1 MITRKTPLVS
11 YLLSSAIV
19 GAMTLLLWWLRDN
32 LTAANISLLYIL
44 GTFGVAVWL
53 GTGPSL
59 LAALMTFFGFNFFL
73 IKPYYTLAVED
84 SHELIDLLVYLL
96 VAVVAGQLAAYARQQ
111 AQAARQHATEQQFL
125 YGLSSAF
132 NQLTDEAVVLAV
144 LQEQL
149 PLQLPVQRVEQ
160 IPGEEKRPFS
170 PHSTEAYLLLQT
182 GSDIF
187 GTLHVIFTT
196 PPTESQMRLLMACT
210 VQTAMA
216 LQRIQLT
223 ATAQRSRALEEA
235 DQLKTALLRSVS
247 HDLRTPITIIK
258 TSADN
263 LANLFEQLPKS
274 EQLDMIRT
282 IDQEANTLN
291 LLVGNLLDLSRL
303 QAGAMQINKEWDS
316 LEEVIG
322 DVVAMVWQREQQE
335 RVQLNFAD
343 DFPLARFDYGLIQ
356 QAVSNLVENSLRYEP
371 SDSQIEIRGTFD
383 TTELRLAI
391 INHGPSIPDEQ
402 KEQIMEPFF
411 HGRDGRIGLGLA
423 ISKGIIGLH
432 HGMLQVE
439 DTPGGGATFV
449 LTLPYERPPVV
460 E

>member
-1 MITRKTPLVS
+1 MITRKTPLLS
-11 YLLSSAIV
+11 YLISAVVV
-19 GAMTLLLWWLRDN
+19 GTMTLLLWWLRDK
-32 LTAANISLLYIL
+32 LTSANISLLYIL

-59 LAALMTFFGFNFFL
+59 LAVFMTFFGFNFFF
-73 IKPYYTLAVED
+73 IKPYYTLVVGEP
-84 SHELIDLLVYLL
+84 HELIDLFVYLL

-111 AQAARQHATEQQFL
+111 AQAARHHAAEQQFL
-125 YGLSSAF
+125 YELSSAF
-132 NQLTDEAVVLAV
+132 NQLTDEAAVLVV

-149 PLQLPVQRVEQ
+149 PLQLPIQLVEQ
-160 IPGEEKRPFS
+160 IPGEEERPFS
-170 PHSTEAYLLLQT
+170 PPNTEAYLLLQT
-182 GSDIF
+182 GSDIH
-187 GTLHVIFTT
+187 GTLHVVFTA
-196 PPTESQMRLLMACT
+196 PPTKSQMGLLMACT

-235 DQLKTALLRSVS
+235 DRLKTALLRSVS

-263 LANLFEQLPKS
+263 LAHLFEQLPKS

-282 IDQEANTLN
+282 IDQEANNLN

-303 QAGAMQINKEWDS
+303 QAGAMQINKEWNS
-316 LEEVIG
+316 LEEVAG
-322 DVVAMVWQREQQE
+322 HVVALEWQREQRE
-335 RVQLNFAD
+335 RVQLHFPDN
-343 DFPLARFDYGLIQ
+343 FPLARFDYGLLQ
-356 QAVSNLVENSLRYEP
+356 QAVGNLVENSLRYEP
-371 SDSQIEIRGTFD
+371 TDSHIEICGTFD
-383 TTELRLAI
+383 EAEFRLAI

-402 KEQIMEPFF
+402 KSLVMEPFF
-411 HGRDGRIGLGLA
+411 HGQNGRIGLGLA
-423 ISKGIIGLH
+423 ISKGIIELH
-432 HGMLQVE
+432 HGALQVE